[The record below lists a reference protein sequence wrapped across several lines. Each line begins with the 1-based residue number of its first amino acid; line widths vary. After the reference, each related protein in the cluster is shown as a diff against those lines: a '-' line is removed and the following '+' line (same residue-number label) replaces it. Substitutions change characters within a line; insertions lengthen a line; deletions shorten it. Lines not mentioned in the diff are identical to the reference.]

1 MASQNMYQQQPS
13 YNRSAY
19 EFHQVNQQQQAQQQ
33 QRANQLTGRCGTGSV
48 TSLHSLQSDVYQMV
62 ERPSRPNSVQ
72 QMVPSGQYQDWQV
85 PKPRQ
90 GQLQSASMSSLNAF
104 GPQLNQLQTAMQNA
118 VQRNQGANPQEL
130 ASAMRKMEECLQVFA
145 QLSGAP
151 SPSPQK
157 MLQGA
162 QQPVQQATQQA
173 APQQPQQRVLSPTN
187 NRSQNLLQPQPE
199 FQKREQMKKR
209 RQRRKS
215 DISKVDL
222 TELRRKLESI
232 DVSDGSDS
240 GENDQIKNKSERPKA
255 AGSPISDG
263 GFYDAGSGSDSGSKL
278 VDQDRTSVMSGY
290 ISTGSSGNS
299 SDSGVVTPP
308 PPKTTADLSSVT
320 DSQLIKPVK
329 RGILKS
335 SARSQQLSFQI

>member
-1 MASQNMYQQQPS
+1 MNFVCK
-13 YNRSAY
+13 N
-19 EFHQVNQQQQAQQQ
+19 
-33 QRANQLTGRCGTGSV
+33 LT
-48 TSLHSLQSDVYQMV
+48 
-62 ERPSRPNSVQ
+62 
-72 QMVPSGQYQDWQV
+72 
-85 PKPRQ
+85 
-90 GQLQSASMSSLNAF
+90 
-104 GPQLNQLQTAMQNA
+104 
-118 VQRNQGANPQEL
+118 
-130 ASAMRKMEECLQVFA
+130 
-145 QLSGAP
+145 
-151 SPSPQK
+151 
-157 MLQGA
+157 
-162 QQPVQQATQQA
+162 
-173 APQQPQQRVLSPTN
+173 
-187 NRSQNLLQPQPE
+187 
-199 FQKREQMKKR
+199 
-209 RQRRKS
+209 
-215 DISKVDL
+215 I
-222 TELRRKLESI
+222 SI